1 MKKENL
7 YKITFVL
14 FFGTILFI
22 IAKQIHKNRKSEE
35 QKIESKLKT
44 KISETISREEKEA
57 LVSIPKAEEG
67 FIYVNNEC
75 LSCQYY

>member
-1 MKKENL
+1 MKKNFF
-7 YKITFVL
+7 KIVFIL

-22 IAKQIHKNRKSEE
+22 IANQIHKNRKAEE
-35 QKIESKLKT
+35 QKIQAESKVKF
-44 KISETISREEKEA
+44 SETISREEKEA

-67 FIYVNNEC
+67 LIYVNNEC